1 MIKFL
6 HIILLLL
13 FATICKAQ
21 SYTITYYNELQKE
34 LHHPINE
41 TAQTKT
47 LLRLG
52 GYYQERLQLKEYKTA
67 VDSTIFYARKAE
79 ALAKKNG
86 KKDDIARSYVLLA
99 HAEKVKG
106 NFDIAEDYA
115 RKAVAIFTEN
125 GNKEDLVL
133 AYTAVLFSREEQSSV
148 KESMAVAQKIRQ
160 IHKGTGNIEKEVE
173 ILRDIAFL
181 HMVNGNVNEA
191 SKLLRE
197 GLTISGSSTFLAKHE
212 LYALMSVIYNQYGNY
227 DDALKYAL
235 DSARIIEKYNDNS
248 LNAAESYNFIGL
260 VYNSIK
266 QENMAL
272 DYFLKAYNIAKK
284 YTDESFT
291 VMLENNIV
299 GILMKSNRFKESKPY
314 LKDMMD
320 KFNELPNAMQNLV
333 LGRSILTYTKLK
345 NYKEAKIYADKAIS
359 LSKKMA
365 DDDIDQS
372 YFYPFII
379 MYLFKTEQYTE
390 AREFVNKYKA
400 LNTKMPDARKST
412 EIHHMLFQLDS
423 VENKYNSALANLKIE
438 QAYKDSMFN
447 EKSNQQIAELQ
458 IKYATEKKEKD
469 LQLKEKSNGLLKK
482 QAELQQSKILQA
494 NIIRNISFVS
504 IAILLVIMAMVYRR
518 YKINKRMRTEINLKN
533 ATLEKL
539 ITEKEYL
546 LKEVHHRVKNNL
558 QVVMS
563 LLNTQTHFL
572 KDDTAIAAIKNSQ
585 HRIHSM
591 SLIHKKLYQSENVVS
606 INMEIYISELIEYF
620 KEAFDI
626 GQRIRFIAEIDE
638 IELDTTQAV
647 PLGLI
652 LNEAITNAIKHAFP
666 VNSDGTITIILK
678 RSLNTIELTISDDGI
693 GMVNL
698 ENNTSSLGLKLI
710 RGFSGEL
717 NAEPVFAN
725 INGLVISLSFD
736 CDKKTADRENS
747 QLTRT
752 EYGIT

>member
-1 MIKFL
+1 
-6 HIILLLL
+6 
-13 FATICKAQ
+13 
-21 SYTITYYNELQKE
+21 
-34 LHHPINE
+34 
-41 TAQTKT
+41 
-47 LLRLG
+47 
-52 GYYQERLQLKEYKTA
+52 
-67 VDSTIFYARKAE
+67 
-79 ALAKKNG
+79 
-86 KKDDIARSYVLLA
+86 
-99 HAEKVKG
+99 
-106 NFDIAEDYA
+106 
-115 RKAVAIFTEN
+115 
-125 GNKEDLVL
+125 
-133 AYTAVLFSREEQSSV
+133 
-148 KESMAVAQKIRQ
+148 
-160 IHKGTGNIEKEVE
+160 
-173 ILRDIAFL
+173 
-181 HMVNGNVNEA
+181 
-191 SKLLRE
+191 
-197 GLTISGSSTFLAKHE
+197 
-212 LYALMSVIYNQYGNY
+212 
-227 DDALKYAL
+227 
-235 DSARIIEKYNDNS
+235 
-248 LNAAESYNFIGL
+248 
-260 VYNSIK
+260 
-266 QENMAL
+266 
-272 DYFLKAYNIAKK
+272 
-284 YTDESFT
+284 
-291 VMLENNIV
+291 
-299 GILMKSNRFKESKPY
+299 
-314 LKDMMD
+314 
-320 KFNELPNAMQNLV
+320 
-333 LGRSILTYTKLK
+333 
-345 NYKEAKIYADKAIS
+345 
-359 LSKKMA
+359 
-365 DDDIDQS
+365 
-372 YFYPFII
+372 
-379 MYLFKTEQYTE
+379 
-390 AREFVNKYKA
+390 
-400 LNTKMPDARKST
+400 MPDARKST

-666 VNSDGTITIILK
+666 VNSEGTITIILK
-678 RSLNTIELTISDDGI
+678 RSLNTIQLTISDDGI

-725 INGLVISLSFD
+725 NNGLVISLTFD